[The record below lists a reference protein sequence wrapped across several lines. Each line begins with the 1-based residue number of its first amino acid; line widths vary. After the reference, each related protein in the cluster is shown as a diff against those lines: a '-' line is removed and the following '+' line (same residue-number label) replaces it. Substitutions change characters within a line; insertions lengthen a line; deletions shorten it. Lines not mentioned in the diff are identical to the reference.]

1 MNYYERHIG
10 DYIRDTVGLSMLE
23 DGAYSRLLDQLYQT
37 EKPLPLDRKEV
48 YRMARAT
55 SPAER
60 KAVDY
65 VVGKFF
71 EKGDDGFIQKRAME
85 ILAEYWDRPEQP
97 EKKNSKEGNRERQ
110 RKSRERRKAMFEVLA
125 GHGIVPRY
133 DTPMRELEAM
143 LSRVTSQPV
152 TPENC
157 DMSQPV
163 TESVMAPVM
172 GNHSPPPTNHYPD
185 NTLTTADA
193 VVVDSDT
200 AADLVLEPDTGKPR
214 KPGRPDCPHQ
224 AIVALYHELL
234 PMCPSIRDWTPA
246 RAQAL
251 RARWNEDPKRQTLD
265 YWRKLFAY
273 IAESDFLT
281 GRTRPQP
288 GRKPFVASLEWIVKA
303 ENFTKIREE
312 RYHEQVTA

>member
-1 MNYYERHIG
+1 MR
-10 DYIRDTVGLSMLE
+10 DYGKVHTSFWTSADTAGL
-23 DGAYSRLLDQLYQT
+23 
-37 EKPLPLDRKEV
+37 
-48 YRMARAT
+48 
-55 SPAER
+55 
-60 KAVDY
+60 
-65 VVGKFF
+65 
-71 EKGDDGFIQKRAME
+71 GDDGRMLALYLLTGPHTNQIGCFRLPDGYVMEDLGWTAERVSEGFQQLFQKGFATRDDDSKWVVIHKFLRWNEIENPNQAKAAVRLFDAVPNGSWVKPMLARALRDFSPRFPVE
-85 ILAEYWDRPEQP
+85 VWKPFETLDEGLRQPFRNQEQ
-97 EKKNSKEGNRERQ
+97 EQEQEQ
-110 RKSRERRKAMFEVLA
+110 E
-125 GHGIVPRY
+125 HI
-133 DTPMRELEAM
+133 T
-143 LSRVTSQPV
+143 T
-152 TPENC
+152 
-157 DMSQPV
+157 
-163 TESVMAPVM
+163 
-172 GNHSPPPTNHYPD
+172 TNV
-185 NTLTTADA
+185 
-193 VVVDSDT
+193 VVVDSAT
-200 AADLVLEPDTGKPR
+200 AADPLSAEQGKQT
-214 KPGRPDCPHQ
+214 KSARPDCPHQ